1 MEKTIKLRHY
11 PPPAILTAFLTAA
24 VFLSASC
31 SRTEHAPMQY
41 SAPDSRL
48 LTDIRSNL
56 PETIRVFDP
65 DEFFPPTTKAD
76 CGLPVDIPSDA
87 LDYGNASTLSNS
99 LYDYVQIPIHASTPL
114 NYASVRFPLIPDGKT
129 PSETAASKAFL
140 IVQSPKDSSWTAAY
154 TVTIIP
160 HPDYMTPGQLDSL
173 DFFYDGFFNAVYIY
187 ADLEGK
193 VFKAETYI
201 HGTLWKTGTVNT
213 AVSVPEDSSAVTA
226 GGDTVISALTPKRSM
241 SDDPIDDYVYIPELV
256 FTADRIHK
264 NNAWVFNSE
273 DTNHP
278 SNQWHNERDASLENL
293 TTPLVGGGGGGD
305 KQSDRQLTCK
315 VIIAKE
321 GRGEVSGE
329 GEYTAYETVT
339 CTASP
344 HMAGDIQTSEFIHW
358 TGDISSSSQTL
369 TFSAGDYL
377 LREHVS
383 LTAVFHDINPC
394 ADEENDRRDPLREM
408 KIQASGAGG
417 WNIKGGTFGDSVR
430 RGDDLS
436 YKGHYGMDF
445 ACPEGTPVYATHD
458 GIVSAIRDDVLPS
471 DESFGAYRKRG
482 GKDCEEDWIFKAG
495 NAVEIECYI
504 NGSLYT
510 IKYYH
515 LTSVEGTLYKEKPV
529 KAGDII
535 GLSGITGN
543 GGSKSSGGPHLHY
556 QVNIGKSMY
565 DKTNPEPFIYSKFDN
580 KGIQTNP
587 CDE

>member
-1 MEKTIKLRHY
+1 
-11 PPPAILTAFLTAA
+11 
-24 VFLSASC
+24 
-31 SRTEHAPMQY
+31 MQY
-41 SAPDSRL
+41 DTPDSRL

-65 DEFFPPTTKAD
+65 AEFFPPDTKAD

-114 NYASVRFPLIPDGKT
+114 DYASVRFPLIPDGKT
-129 PSETAASKAFL
+129 PSETAESKTFL

-160 HPDYMTPGQLDSL
+160 HPDYMTQGQLDSL

-193 VFKAETYI
+193 VFKAETYV
-201 HGTLWKTGTVNT
+201 HGTLWKTGTVST

-226 GGDTVISALTPKRSM
+226 GGDTVISALIPGRSLL
-241 SDDPIDDYVYIPELV
+241 DDTVYDNMTEV
-256 FTADRIHK
+256 VCTADRIHK

-377 LREHVS
+377 LREQVS

-417 WNIKGGTFGDSVR
+417 WNIEGGTFGWTR
-430 RGDDLS
+430 NGGTTEHR
-436 YKGHYGMDF
+436 GMDF
-445 ACPEGTPVYATHD
+445 ACPVGTPVFATHD
-458 GIVSAIRDDVLPS
+458 GIVRAIRNDVTEDITW
-471 DESFGAYRKRG
+471 DEYKEREN
-482 GKDCEEDWIFKAG
+482 KDCESERFFNAG
-495 NAVEIECYI
+495 NAVEIEC
-504 NGSLYT
+504 NTKGSTYM

-515 LTSVEGTLYKEKPV
+515 LTSVEETLYIGKPV
-529 KAGDII
+529 EAGDII
-535 GLSGITGN
+535 GYSGITGN

-556 QVNIGKSMY
+556 QVERNGKY
-565 DKTNPEPFIYSKFDN
+565 INPVDFIYSIFDKN
-580 KGIQTNP
+580 WKLTNP
-587 CDE
+587 CN